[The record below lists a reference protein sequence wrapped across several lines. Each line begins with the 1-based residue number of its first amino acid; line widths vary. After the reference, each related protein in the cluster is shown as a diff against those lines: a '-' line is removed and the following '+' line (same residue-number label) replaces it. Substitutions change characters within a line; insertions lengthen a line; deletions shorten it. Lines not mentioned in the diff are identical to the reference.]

1 MSRST
6 LRILVD
12 EALEKRDTTLAQ
24 FIEAGQSEGLSID
37 NLTDNLAYV
46 TGIPVSSRT
55 IYRWTRP

>member
-1 MSRST
+1 MSQST
-6 LRILVD
+6 LRILVE
-12 EALEKRDTTLAQ
+12 EALEKRGTTLTR
-24 FIEAGQSEGLSID
+24 FIKDGQSEGLSID

>member
-6 LRILVD
+6 LRTLVD
-12 EALEKRDTTLAQ
+12 EALEKRGTTLTR
-24 FIEAGQSEGLSID
+24 FIAAGQSDGQSID
-37 NLTDNLAYV
+37 DLTTSLKYV

>member
-1 MSRST
+1 MSST

-12 EALEKRDTTLAQ
+12 EALEKRGTTLPQ
-24 FIEAGQSEGLSID
+24 FVKDGRDEGLSIH
-37 NLTDNLAYV
+37 NLTDNLKYV